1 MEDGDYDATQI
12 ENKEA
17 GSLKKGDYV
26 MLNDKPCKIT
36 GISHAKP
43 GKHGSAKAIIKG
55 TNLFDGKTVEASH
68 GTGDMVPCPIITRK
82 EYLLLGVEDDML
94 SLLDDDGEQKDDVQ
108 MPEKMHLDV
117 KEQIENFL
125 AEDKQVLVQ
134 VTTVLDTDMVT
145 AAREEKE

>member
-1 MEDGDYDATQI
+1 MEDKEYDATEV

-17 GSLKKGDYV
+17 GSLKKGDHIL
-26 MLNDKPCKIT
+26 MNDKPCKIT

-55 TNLFDGKTVEASH
+55 TNLFDGKTVESSF
-68 GTGDMVPCPIITRK
+68 GTGDMVACPIIVRK

-108 MPEKMHLDV
+108 MPDKMHLDV
-117 KEQIENFL
+117 KE
-125 AEDKQVLVQ
+125 
-134 VTTVLDTDMVT
+134 
-145 AAREEKE
+145 